1 VGLKGVRIQAVI
13 RELEGEKIDIL
24 KYDPDPRRF
33 IKNALSPAE
42 VRDVITLDEG
52 KHQALAVVNESQ
64 LSLAIGKQG
73 LNVRLANRL
82 VDWNID
88 VKTDAQ
94 FEEMDISSESR
105 RAVSELFG
113 DSYGEELS
121 RISELPGV
129 DTAVANALLENN
141 IDFIEDFLAL
151 SEEELAALKG
161 VNAEQI
167 TALRQLIEEFVEI
180 VEEEAD
186 EGVYEGEAGAEGEE
200 APADEAAD
208 SEEAAEPE
216 ETEAEAE
223 EYECP
228 ECGAK
233 ITVDMTNC
241 PNCGI
246 GLSFEFEEE

>member
-1 VGLKGVRIQAVI
+1 M
-13 RELEGEKIDIL
+13 
-24 KYDPDPRRF
+24 
-33 IKNALSPAE
+33 
-42 VRDVITLDEG
+42 DEG
-52 KHQALAVVNESQ
+52 KHQALAVVNDSQ

-94 FEEMDISSESR
+94 FEEMDIASESR
-105 RAVSELFG
+105 RAVSELFWDAEG
-113 DSYGEELS
+113 YGEELS

-129 DTAVANALLENN
+129 DAQVAAALLENN

-151 SEEELAALKG
+151 AEEETGQLKG
-161 VNAEQI
+161 ITAEQVV
-167 TALRQLIEEFVEI
+167 ALRQLIEEFVEV
-180 VEEEAD
+180 VEEEVVEESYGEENSEEAGDAEAVFAGGVAD
-186 EGVYEGEAGAEGEE
+186 GAADAGAEGE
-200 APADEAAD
+200 AGL
-208 SEEAAEPE
+208 AAEGSE
-216 ETEAEAE
+216 STDLDDKTEDEAE

-246 GLSFEFEEE
+246 GLSFEFEDE